1 MKTILKPI
9 LCIIVFTLALNI
21 AGPIINLMS
30 APNTLLCTLG
40 LVLTLANGALMI
52 FCIVQFIKSAI
63 EHIKL
68 VKSIE
73 VNNDQKEKK

>member
-9 LCIIVFTLALNI
+9 LCVLVFTLALNI

-40 LVLTLANGALMI
+40 LTLILADVALML

-63 EHIKL
+63 EHIK
-68 VKSIE
+68 SIE
-73 VNNDQKEKK
+73 VNNDQKEKN